1 MKTEVA
7 PIIQVDCNFPQW
19 TCRFPLYCNC
29 GYQHQ
34 GSCRSNGGTAG
45 LPYPLLSPP
54 PPLPHRLYFLFSS
67 CGGIYGDIV
76 SSYLI
81 LMAVNSDSVGS

>member
-19 TCRFPLYCNC
+19 TCRSPLYCNC

-34 GSCRSNGGTAG
+34 GRYRSNGGTAG
-45 LPYPLLSPP
+45 LPYPLLPP
-54 PPLPHRLYFLFSS
+54 YPL
-67 CGGIYGDIV
+67 V
-76 SSYLI
+76 VI
-81 LMAVNSDSVGS
+81 LCFQAVAAFMVTL